1 MIKWNKENTPAELHA
16 MLNELGKYYSIT
28 ESSDSN
34 VAFIKEDSQA
44 IHCSTKKEND
54 GWIIKYTTITTAA
67 RAIGSVLSGLET
79 DETTSFKNL
88 GVMLDC
94 SRNKVFNLDYLK
106 GWLRQMALMGNN
118 LVMLYTEDTYELEG
132 EPFFGYMRGRFT
144 FDEVRELDDY
154 AFNLGIEL
162 RACFQTLGHL
172 EQMLH
177 WPYYRHSIAD
187 TPSVMNV
194 SKPRVYELITKMI
207 DFWSKALRTRKI
219 HIGMDETQDLGRGS
233 FMNVNGYVPPF
244 KLFCE
249 HLAKVRDI
257 CAEKGL
263 SPEMWSDMFYRFSN
277 EKHEY
282 YTENPEIKEEIKA
295 VIPTGVK
302 MWYWD
307 YYHQEQHVY
316 ETMLKSHREVNN
328 GNVSLASGIW
338 TWAKFWCE
346 SRQNR
351 NVIYPTMRA
360 CRSMGVDELV
370 FTMWGD
376 DGGFCVYD
384 SALPNLA
391 MASDLA
397 YGVSEEAI
405 DESASIRTEAICGM
419 DYNAIMK
426 AGENEMWVRYDND
439 QKFVCPRMSAILW
452 DDPLQGL
459 YYSSLTGD
467 NNTEVIPL
475 IIERLTMLADVVKA
489 STKFETALHLQIVE
503 ALYRLLTAKLQFR
516 TKLIEAY
523 DSGDKAALKEIAEA
537 AIPCIIA
544 MHDKFAELYRKDWLT
559 NCKPFGFEVM
569 QIRNAGVRARYEETA
584 RLINEYL
591 AGEINEI
598 AELKCRGH
606 FSDTFWYGGGYRQV
620 CSASTIS

>member
-1 MIKWNKENTPAELHA
+1 
-16 MLNELGKYYSIT
+16 
-28 ESSDSN
+28 
-34 VAFIKEDSQA
+34 
-44 IHCSTKKEND
+44 
-54 GWIIKYTTITTAA
+54 
-67 RAIGSVLSGLET
+67 
-79 DETTSFKNL
+79 
-88 GVMLDC
+88 
-94 SRNKVFNLDYLK
+94 
-106 GWLRQMALMGNN
+106 
-118 LVMLYTEDTYELEG
+118 
-132 EPFFGYMRGRFT
+132 
-144 FDEVRELDDY
+144 
-154 AFNLGIEL
+154 
-162 RACFQTLGHL
+162 
-172 EQMLH
+172 
-177 WPYYRHSIAD
+177 
-187 TPSVMNV
+187 
-194 SKPRVYELITKMI
+194 
-207 DFWSKALRTRKI
+207 
-219 HIGMDETQDLGRGS
+219 
-233 FMNVNGYVPPF
+233 
-244 KLFCE
+244 
-249 HLAKVRDI
+249 
-257 CAEKGL
+257 
-263 SPEMWSDMFYRFSN
+263 
-277 EKHEY
+277 
-282 YTENPEIKEEIKA
+282 
-295 VIPTGVK
+295 
-302 MWYWD
+302 
-307 YYHQEQHVY
+307 
-316 ETMLKSHREVNN
+316 
-328 GNVSLASGIW
+328 
-338 TWAKFWCE
+338 
-346 SRQNR
+346 
-351 NVIYPTMRA
+351 
-360 CRSMGVDELV
+360 
-370 FTMWGD
+370 
-376 DGGFCVYD
+376 
-384 SALPNLA
+384 

-503 ALYRLLTAKLQFR
+503 ALYRLLSAKLQFR

-598 AELKCRGH
+598 AELKCREH

>member
-1 MIKWNKENTPAELHA
+1 MIKWNKNNTPSELHP
-16 MLNELGKYYSIT
+16 MLIELGKYYAIEEAENANT
-28 ESSDSN
+28 N
-34 VAFIKEDSQA
+34 FIKENSDTIHSVCKKNGDSWE
-44 IHCSTKKEND
+44 IT
-54 GWIIKYTTITTAA
+54 YTNITTAA
-67 RAIGSVLSGLET
+67 RGIGSALSGIEA

-106 GWLRQMALMGNN
+106 AWLRKMALMGNN

-154 AFNLGIEL
+154 AINLGIEL

-177 WPYYRHSIAD
+177 WPKYRHTIAD
-187 TPSVMNV
+187 TSSVVNV
-194 SKPRVYELITKMI
+194 SKEQTYALINKMV
-207 DFWSKALRTRKI
+207 DFWSRALRTRKI

-233 FMNVNGYVPPF
+233 YMNVNGYVPPF

-257 CAEKGL
+257 CVEKGL
-263 SPEMWSDMFYRFSN
+263 APEIWSDMFYRFSN

-282 YTENPEIKEEIKA
+282 YTENPEIKDEIKA
-295 VIPTGVK
+295 LIPNGVK

-307 YYHQEQHVY
+307 YYHLEQEVY

-338 TWAKFWCE
+338 TWGKLWCD

-360 CRSMGVDELV
+360 CKSMSVDELV

-376 DGGFCVYD
+376 DGGYCIYD

-397 YGVSEEAI
+397 YGATEENV
-405 DESASIRTEAICGM
+405 DKLASIRTEAICGL
-419 DYNAIMK
+419 DYTAIMK
-426 AGENEMWVRYDND
+426 TGECEMWIRYDND
-439 QKFVCPRMSAILW
+439 QKFVCPRIPAILW

-459 YYSSLTGD
+459 YLSSITGD
-467 NNTEVIPL
+467 GNTEVIPAL
-475 IIERLTMLADVVKA
+475 IERLKGLVSAAKA
-489 STKFETALHLQIVE
+489 SPKFDSCLSLQIIE
-503 ALYRLLTAKLQFR
+503 ALYSLSIAKLEFR
-516 TKLIEAY
+516 TKLIAAY
-523 DSGDKAALKEIAEA
+523 DSKDKAALKEIAEVVVPEL
-537 AIPCIIA
+537 INK
-544 MHDKFAELYRKDWLT
+544 HDKFAELYRKDWLT
-559 NCKPFGFEVM
+559 NCKSFGFEVI
-569 QIRNAGVRARYEETA
+569 QVRNAGVRARYQEAA
-584 RLINEYL
+584 RLINDFL
-591 AGEINEI
+591 AGEIASI
-598 AELKCRGH
+598 PELDLRGNLGE
-606 FSDTFWYGGGYRQV
+606 TFWYGGQYRQI
-620 CSASTIS
+620 CSASVIS